1 MSVEFGVQLANMEP
15 SRFRANAQAA
25 EALGY
30 DMILFPDHLVLEGP
44 ERQYD
49 PLSLAY
55 DSIAVAAALIEA
67 TKSIRVGHL
76 VLCNLFRHP
85 AITAQSLMTLDH
97 FSEGRLIAGLGTG
110 WTQTE
115 FDMMGIAF
123 PPIAERLKML
133 DESLECITSLW
144 ANDRTSFAGEF
155 YQLTDAILFPK
166 PIQQPHPPILLGGSG
181 KGLLRIAAKYG
192 DYINIIPPAGKLGHI
207 SLEKVRSLTDEE
219 FSKRVRFVREE
230 AKRLGRNPDG
240 IKGSNFIF
248 NAVLTDSASETRKA
262 AETVGQM
269 LGQSA
274 EMVLESPMS
283 LIGTPDECIAE
294 LKRRVESWGVTN
306 FVLSAFTTIDE
317 DALQAWK
324 HKVFSHV

>member
-1 MSVEFGVQLANMEP
+1 MSIEFAVQLANMEP

-67 TKSIRVGHL
+67 TTSIRIGHL

-85 AITAQSLMTLDH
+85 AITAQSLMTLDQ
-97 FSEGRLIAGLGTG
+97 FSGGRLIAGLGTG

-123 PPIAERLKML
+123 PPIEERLKML
-133 DESLECITSLW
+133 DESLECIVSLW

-155 YQLTDAILFPK
+155 YQLNDAILFPK
-166 PIQQPHPPILLGGSG
+166 PIQQPRPPILLGGSG

-207 SLEKVRSLTDEE
+207 SLENVRSLTDEE

-230 AKRLGRNPDG
+230 AKRLGRNPDR

-248 NAVLTDSASETRKA
+248 NAVLTDSPSETRKA
-262 AETVGQM
+262 AEMVGQM

-317 DALQAWK
+317 EILQAWK
-324 HKVFSHV
+324 QKVFSHV